1 MDITVPDIGHFID
14 VPIIEV
20 HVTAG
25 DVVAAEDPVIT
36 LESDK
41 ATLDVPA
48 SAAGTVSEVAV
59 RIGDRVSAGDLILRL
74 DAAPASGGPAAA
86 PVRERVTEDAAP
98 APAEPPGYGS
108 PSGIYE
114 VIEVTVPDIGH
125 FIDVPVIEVH
135 VAAGD
140 AVAPEDPLITLE
152 SDKATLDIPAP
163 MAGTIT
169 AVRVA
174 VGDPV
179 SAGHVIADL
188 STGQQLMP
196 EAAQPAPEA
205 AQPAPEAAQPAPE
218 AAQPV
223 PEAAQPVPGAVAAE
237 PRPAAAASAAAGPDP
252 AAGHQAGP
260 GGITADVLVLG
271 AGPGGYTAAFRA
283 ADLGKKVV
291 LVDRWPALG
300 GVCLNVGCIPSKA
313 LLHAAKVIAEA
324 KEMSEHG
331 ITFGPPAIDL
341 DKLRAWKDG
350 VVGRLTGGL
359 AGLARQRKVTT
370 IRGYGR
376 FTSPHQLQVEL
387 AEGGVTT
394 VGFEQAI
401 IAAGSEPLTLP
412 FIPQS
417 DPRVVDSTGALEL
430 GGVPQRLLI
439 LGGGIIG
446 LEMATVYHELGAKVT
461 IAEMMDQLIPGADK
475 DLISPL
481 AKRVTR
487 QYENIYLKTKVTN
500 VEARPEGLVVS
511 FDGPKAPATDTFD
524 RMLVAVG
531 RSPNGKL
538 IGAENAGIT
547 VDDRGFIPV
556 DKQLRTSV
564 PHIFAIGDI
573 VGQPMLAHKAMHEGK
588 VAAEVTAGKNSFFD
602 ARVIPSVAY
611 TDPEVAWA
619 GITENQ
625 ARAAGVTY
633 GKGVFP
639 WAASGRSL
647 TLGRSEGLT
656 KLLFDEATGR
666 VIGCGIV
673 GPNADDLIT
682 EAALAIEMGADA
694 ADIALTIHPHPTLS
708 ETVALAAEAF
718 EGTITDLY
726 LPRRA

>member
-1 MDITVPDIGHFID
+1 MDIPVPDIGHFIG
-14 VPIIEV
+14 VPVIEV

-25 DVVAAEDPVIT
+25 DVVAAEDPLIT

-59 RIGDRVSAGDLILRL
+59 RVGDRVSAGDLILRL
-74 DAAPASGGPAAA
+74 DAASASGGPAAA

-114 VIEVTVPDIGH
+114 VIEVIVPDIGH

-140 AVAPEDPLITLE
+140 VVAPEDPLITLE

-163 MAGTIT
+163 VAGTIT
-169 AVRVA
+169 VVRAA
-174 VGDPV
+174 VGDHV

-188 STGQQLMP
+188 RTGEQPTP
-196 EAAQPAPEA
+196 EAAAAP
-205 AQPAPEAAQPAPE
+205 
-218 AAQPV
+218 
-223 PEAAQPVPGAVAAE
+223 
-237 PRPAAAASAAAGPDP
+237 PRPAAAAASTMAV
-252 AAGHQAGP
+252 P
-260 GGITADVLVLG
+260 GDITADVVVLG

-291 LVDRWPALG
+291 LVDCWPALG

-313 LLHAAKVIAEA
+313 LLHAARVIAET

-331 ITFGPPAIDL
+331 IAFAAPAIDV
-341 DKLRAWKDG
+341 DKLRTWKDG

-359 AGLARQRKVTT
+359 GGLARQRKVTT

-376 FTSPHQLQVEL
+376 FSSPHQLRVEL

-394 VGFEQAI
+394 VDFEQAI
-401 IAAGSEPLTLP
+401 IAAGSQPLTLP

-417 DPRVVDSTGALEL
+417 DPRVLDSTGALEL

-461 IAEMMDQLIPGADK
+461 IAELMDQLIPGADK

-481 AKRVTR
+481 AKRVAR
-487 QYENIYLKTKVTN
+487 QYENIYLKTKVTG

-511 FDGPKAPATDTFD
+511 FDGPKAPATGTFD

-538 IGAENAGIT
+538 IGAENAGVT

-556 DKQLRTSV
+556 DKQLRTNV
-564 PHIFAIGDI
+564 AHIFAIGDV

-619 GITENQ
+619 GVTENE
-625 ARAAGVTY
+625 ARATGVTY

-656 KLLFDEATGR
+656 KLLFDQATGR

-673 GPNADDLIT
+673 GPNAGDLIA

-694 ADIALTIHPHPTLS
+694 ADISLTIHPHPTLS

-726 LPRRA
+726 LPRRS